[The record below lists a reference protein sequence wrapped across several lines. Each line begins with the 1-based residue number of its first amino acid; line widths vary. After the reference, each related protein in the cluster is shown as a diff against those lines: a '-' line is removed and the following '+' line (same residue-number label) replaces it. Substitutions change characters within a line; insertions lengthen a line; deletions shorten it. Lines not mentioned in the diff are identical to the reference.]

1 MRKERTCDPSKGI
14 IYANNKEL
22 IKIITTSLNGD
33 EQRARK
39 LSKNFARYFFDI
51 KNFKFVGFDE
61 LTRNHNYNF
70 FFTPVGI
77 EVILDAESIQVL
89 FAQRGTQYKN
99 YELITEDDLR
109 LIKGAL
115 EEVTETKKVKTIAKK
130 HLKV

>member
-1 MRKERTCDPSKGI
+1 M
-14 IYANNKEL
+14 
-22 IKIITTSLNGD
+22 
-33 EQRARK
+33 
-39 LSKNFARYFFDI
+39 NFLFS
-51 KNFKFVGFDE
+51 
-61 LTRNHNYNF
+61 HNYNF